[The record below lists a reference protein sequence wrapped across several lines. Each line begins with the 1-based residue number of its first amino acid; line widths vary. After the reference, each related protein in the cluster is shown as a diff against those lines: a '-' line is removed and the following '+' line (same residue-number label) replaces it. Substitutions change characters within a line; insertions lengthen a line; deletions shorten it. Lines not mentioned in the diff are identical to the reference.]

1 MRSPALG
8 SEVFMPFPQ
17 AELLI
22 ILNKSFN
29 SAEFVP

>member
-17 AELLI
+17 AEFLVV
-22 ILNKSFN
+22 LNQSLD
-29 SAEFVP
+29 SAQFVA